1 MFSQSRGNRS
11 FSVCNT
17 MESSLQ
23 EMPRSGMGIHELVV
37 EAHQDS
43 RKDRRA
49 ETRYPL
55 FRQIVLQTASGTACT
70 AFTREISSVGIGL
83 LHNVQLVPGEVELSI
98 PSRKGYS
105 IRVRTKILWCQP
117 CGEGWYLSGGQFV
130 GKAFVDQ

>member
-1 MFSQSRGNRS
+1 MCIS
-11 FSVCNT
+11 
-17 MESSLQ
+17 METSLQ
-23 EMPRSGMGIHELVV
+23 EIPRAGMGIHELVV

-43 RKDRRA
+43 RKDRRS

-55 FRQIVLQTASGTACT
+55 FRQIVLQAPGCPACT
-70 AFTREISSVGIGL
+70 AFTREISSVGVGL

-98 PSRKGYS
+98 PSKKGYS

-130 GKAFVDQ
+130 GTAFVDQ

>member
-1 MFSQSRGNRS
+1 
-11 FSVCNT
+11 
-17 MESSLQ
+17 MERTLQ
-23 EMPRSGMGIHELVV
+23 ESPRSGMGIHELVV
-37 EAHQDS
+37 EAHQDV
-43 RKDRRA
+43 RKDRRV

-55 FRQIVLQTASGTACT
+55 FRQIVLQIPGGSPCV

-83 LHNVQLVPGEVELSI
+83 LHNVHLAPGDVELSI

-130 GKAFVDQ
+130 GTAFVDQ